1 MLTSEGNREI
11 SVDDYIEYT
20 KTMGFDSFTSFHD
33 EVPLSIGKRRGKQSV
48 LRTKNWLMKHF
59 ESSPSA
65 LVATIQA
72 TENLRLLEDQLS
84 LINQNKD
91 RLLGVNIAGL
101 YLGETA
107 QQRNEL
113 LSRIFAALPES
124 LIRFVTGPNSPRDVL
139 EAIAVGSD
147 VSVCSYPIDLAEKA
161 YCSW

>member
-1 MLTSEGNREI
+1 M
-11 SVDDYIEYT
+11 
-20 KTMGFDSFTSFHD
+20 
-33 EVPLSIGKRRGKQSV
+33 
-48 LRTKNWLMKHF
+48 
-59 ESSPSA
+59 
-65 LVATIQA
+65 
-72 TENLRLLEDQLS
+72 
-84 LINQNKD
+84 
-91 RLLGVNIAGL
+91 NIAGL